1 MPESIVAKGMHI
13 KPTVGLINATKSI
26 RLDGFTFV
34 GNSTLA
40 SSATKGK
47 NPRFRDIVSRDY
59 EC

>member
-13 KPTVGLINATKSI
+13 KPTVGLTNATKSI

-47 NPRFRDIVSRDY
+47 NLKSRNLVSRGY
-59 EC
+59 ER

>member
-40 SSATKGK
+40 SSATKGI
-47 NPRFRDIVSRDY
+47 NLEFTNHVSQDY
-59 EC
+59 ER